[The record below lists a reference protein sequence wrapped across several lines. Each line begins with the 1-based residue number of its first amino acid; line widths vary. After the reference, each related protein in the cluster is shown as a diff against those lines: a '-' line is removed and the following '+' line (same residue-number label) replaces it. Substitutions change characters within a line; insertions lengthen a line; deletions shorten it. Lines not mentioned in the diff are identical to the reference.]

1 MNKIGLFCQIR
12 RPKRAREQKNT
23 NVKVDNIV
31 QRDFDNKY
39 HTEEILATD
48 VTYIEGTYDA
58 LQNHVY
64 LSVFM
69 HHRTKEV
76 LGANYLCIMIQN

>member
-1 MNKIGLFCQIR
+1 MNKIDLFCQIR
-12 RPKRAREQKNT
+12 RLKRAREQKNT

-48 VTYIEGTYDA
+48 VTYIEGTYGCFTKSCVFFS
-58 LQNHVY
+58 VY
-64 LSVFM
+64 AS
-69 HHRTKEV
+69 
-76 LGANYLCIMIQN
+76 